1 MRGINADIIVVE
13 EAAFIDVHVYE
24 QIIVPLIGMRK
35 SVVIMI
41 STPLDSFNYFS
52 QLLDLRDA
60 MNNPLFLIARME
72 MACNLCKKLNR
83 EHLCKHRMKYLPP
96 WKSEEK
102 NEIMQLLLRNKADT
116 MARENMGSIKD
127 AGNSFIEKTTL
138 DRWFDPTQNPPYEPR
153 TMERA
158 DIVVVG
164 IDPSGSDGKNSSE
177 TAIVSVA
184 MTWNSNTVSLVVWL
198 LLQRR
203 DRAQRAMCI
212 RAGPSV

>member
-35 SVVIMI
+35 SVVVMI

-52 QLLDLRDA
+52 QLLDLRDKLGQ
-60 MNNPLFLIARME
+60 PLFLIARME
-72 MACNLCKKLNR
+72 MACKRCKELNR
-83 EHLCKHRMKYLPP
+83 EHLCKHRMKFLPP

-102 NEIMQLLLRNKADT
+102 SDIMQLLLRNKADT

-138 DRWFDPTQNPPYEPR
+138 DRWFDPAQNVPFVPR
-153 TMERA
+153 PMEKA
-158 DIVVVG
+158 DVVVVG
-164 IDPSGSDGKNSSE
+164 IDPSGGDGKNASE
-177 TAIVSVA
+177 VAVTSVA
-184 MTWNSNTVSLVVWL
+184 MTWNNNVVSLLVFRIRVW
-198 LLQRR
+198 QGRV
-203 DRAQRAMCI
+203 QRARCT
-212 RAGPSV
+212 RAAPAA